1 MRNPR
6 MVAIVFE
13 SMVRT
18 IGAAKFVRFVSLP
31 VAALIAVSVIATA
44 EAPLLVQVRDQALQ
58 TLDDIS
64 EVSGVNQLLG
74 REHLRSQLEL
84 KNDPEL
90 MLEFGPAPKL
100 NQEQMNLAKYIA
112 KTYRISFERT
122 QHYVNFAYQVAK
134 EKRMDPVLLLAVMA
148 VESSFNSQAESNKGA
163 QGLMQVLTRVH
174 VEKFA
179 PFGGPIAAFE
189 PLPNIHV
196 GARILR
202 DYIARDGSVEQ
213 GLKAYVGAALM
224 TQDSGYGSK
233 VLFERERLQ
242 AVAAGKPIP
251 VMTMPSAP
259 AVKSEP
265 AANSDVEPVP
275 ALIGPEPKPAEGRD
289 SASL

>member
-13 SMVRT
+13 SMVRA
-18 IGAAKFVRFVSLP
+18 IGAAKFVRIVSMP
-31 VAALIAVSVIATA
+31 VAALITVSVIAIA
-44 EAPLLVQVRDQALQ
+44 EAPLLIQVRDQALQ

-64 EVSGVNQLLG
+64 QASGVNHLLG

-122 QHYVNFAYQVAK
+122 QHYVNFAYQVAR
-134 EKRMDPVLLLAVMA
+134 EKGMDPVLLLSVMA
-148 VESSFNSQAESNKGA
+148 GA

-179 PFGGPIAAFE
+179 PFGGPVAAFE

-202 DYIARDGSVEQ
+202 EYIARDGSVEQ

-224 TQDSGYGSK
+224 SQDSGYGSK

-242 AVAAGKPIP
+242 AVAAGRPLP
-251 VMTMPSAP
+251 VMVVPSAP
-259 AVKSEP
+259 AAKPEP
-265 AANSDVEPVP
+265 TQASDIEPVP
-275 ALIGPEPKPAEGRD
+275 ALMGPEPKPAEGRD